1 MMKRFRKYLEKKEL
15 SLSADKSKVLVFENG
30 RGRRK
35 KREWKWKEENIEKVK
50 EIRYLGY
57 TLQKNG
63 GAEKH
68 TRERLRR
75 ATIAMKR
82 TWSIGERIFK
92 EDFRRRIKMF
102 EALVGSVAL
111 YGAEVWGWRD
121 KKTLDGIKRKYAK
134 WILNLDRGTPN
145 YILLEETKMEEIR
158 IQAIKRALR
167 YEEKAR
173 QSGKKI
179 VKECIRDL
187 EKRRPEAEE
196 GKWERKRKKML
207 EEAGINKEQLRRE
220 RETGNE
226 EITENI
232 LKELKTRESRRRQ
245 QKINESRYNTDY
257 KAIIPEERS
266 KYLEGRMKKK
276 DRCLIARYRC
286 GNETRG
292 SQYWREEAE
301 RRCRICKREEE
312 SLYHMIKECEATK
325 SEMTLEEIIGEEG
338 KGLQT
343 MKRIE
348 KVRMETTTNE
358 KEERE
363 NSKKKEAKES

>member
-1 MMKRFRKYLEKKEL
+1 MITYADDIVLLEEREAELKEMMKRFRKYLEKKEL
-15 SLSADKSKVLVFENG
+15 SLSADKSKVLVFENR

-35 KREWKWKEENIEKVK
+35 KREWKWKEENIEEVK

-63 GAEKH
+63 GTEKH

-92 EDFRRRIKMF
+92 EDFRRRIKVL

-121 KKTLDGIKRKYAK
+121 EKTLDGIKKKYAK

-173 QSGKKI
+173 QSEKKI

-187 EKRRPEAEE
+187 EKRRPEAGK

-220 RETGNE
+220 REAGNE

-245 QKINESRYNTDY
+245 KINESRYNIDY
-257 KAIIPEERS
+257 KAIIQ
-266 KYLEGRMKKK
+266 KK
-276 DRCLIARYRC
+276 DQNIWRGGGRKKTGLIARYRC

-301 RRCRICKREEE
+301 RRCRI
-312 SLYHMIKECEATK
+312 
-325 SEMTLEEIIGEEG
+325 
-338 KGLQT
+338 
-343 MKRIE
+343 
-348 KVRMETTTNE
+348 
-358 KEERE
+358 
-363 NSKKKEAKES
+363 